1 MMKKYTFRLS
11 RIGECLLVDGWDN
24 RVVLSVL
31 DKKNCG
37 IMKDQKME
45 ILESIAH
52 ADKHIMKQAKR
63 IEELEAILSS
73 SEAGQ
78 LDFAK
83 EMRKIHK
90 KQLKRIEELKGALV
104 RIDNWAKAYSFSLS
118 VLPELDFKKVA
129 KVLKAAGLS
138 LDEVSASNMRHVLA
152 QVKDITKQVLKE

>member
-11 RIGECLLVDGWDN
+11 RIGECLLVDGWNN
-24 RVVLSVL
+24 RVVLSVV

-37 IMKDQKME
+37 ITKDQKME
-45 ILESIAH
+45 ILESIAC
-52 ADKHIMKQAKR
+52 ASVENEKFRD
-63 IEELEAILSS
+63 
-73 SEAGQ
+73 
-78 LDFAK
+78 
-83 EMRKIHK
+83 
-90 KQLKRIEELKGALV
+90 ALL